1 MAALQIFLVCA
12 GAVAGIILLILSL
25 RRIVPSNMGHIL
37 QRSKSTVSYGVGMK
51 AGNTYYKWPAWIPL
65 LGVTVRELPVS
76 NFDLDLVRYEAYDK
90 NRLPFTVD
98 VKAFFRIEDTNA
110 AAQKVENLIELKDHL
125 MGIVQGSVRSIM
137 AKSDLESIMEER
149 SIYGE
154 QFTRDVRDELAE
166 WGVVP
171 VKNIE
176 LMDIQDA
183 KDSNVIVN
191 IMAKKKSEIEK
202 ESRVTVAINMQ
213 KAQEAEIEAA
223 KDVEVK
229 KAAAEQ
235 SAGEAQAKSSQAVGI
250 ARQKSEQAVAEEKKI
265 TAEKNMAVEQ
275 VNTVKAAEIA
285 KEAAIVAASQQK
297 ETLKISADAGKYQK
311 EVDAQAQKSVI
322 EIDAEAH
329 KNAVQKTADAEKYRI
344 EQVAEATLVQQQNEA
359 KGKQAVGLAEAEAK
373 KAQQLAG
380 VTAQTTLAREVGE
393 NKEYQQYLI
402 AVEQIRASRDIG
414 IEQAK
419 NIGKADIK
427 ILANSGDIQG
437 GIEKIAGVFSSK
449 GGSALNGLFESLKQT
464 PEGEGLV
471 KSLLKR
477 IAGAGSE
484 QNGSPPSRT

>member
-1 MAALQIFLVCA
+1 MV
-12 GAVAGIILLILSL
+12 
-25 RRIVPSNMGHIL
+25 HIL

-51 AGNTYYKWPAWIPL
+51 SGNTYYKWPAWIPI

-110 AAQKVENLIELKDHL
+110 AAQKVENLVELKDHL

-166 WGVVP
+166 WGVIP

-202 ESRVTVAINMQ
+202 ESRVTVAVNMQ

-223 KDVEVK
+223 KEVEVK
-229 KAAAEQ
+229 KAAADQ
-235 SAGEAQAKSSQAVGI
+235 SSGEAQAKSNQAVGI
-250 ARQKSEQAVAEEKKI
+250 AQQKSEQAIAEEKKV

-285 KEAAIVAASQQK
+285 KEAAIVTANQQK
-297 ETLKISADAGKYQK
+297 ETVKISTDAGKYQK

-322 EIDAEAH
+322 EIDAEAR

-344 EQVAEATLVQQQNEA
+344 EQVAGATLVQQQNEA
-359 KGKQAVGLAEAEAK
+359 KGKQAVGLAEAEAE

-402 AVEQIRASRDIG
+402 AVEQIKASRDIG

-419 NIGKADIK
+419 NIGRADIK
-427 ILANSGDIQG
+427 ILANSGDIQSG
-437 GIEKIAGVFSSK
+437 VEKIADVFSSK

-471 KSLLKR
+471 SALLKR
-477 IAGAGSE
+477 ITGTGDT
-484 QNGSPPSRT
+484 QPPPPTKK

>member
-1 MAALQIFLVCA
+1 MSILE
-12 GAVAGIILLILSL
+12 IILMWVGALVAVVLLISIFRL
-25 RRIVPSNMGHIL
+25 RRIVPSNMVHIL

-110 AAQKVENLIELKDHL
+110 AAQKVENLLELKDHL

-166 WGVVP
+166 WGVIP

-202 ESRVTVAINMQ
+202 ESRVTVAVNMQ

-223 KDVEVK
+223 KEVEVK
-229 KAAAEQ
+229 KAAADQ
-235 SAGEAQAKSSQAVGI
+235 DAGEAQARSSQAVGI
-250 ARQKSEQAVAEEKKI
+250 AQQKSEQAVAEEKKV

-275 VNTVKAAEIA
+275 VNTVRSAEIA
-285 KEAAIVAASQQK
+285 KEAAIVAANQQK
-297 ETLKISADAGKYQK
+297 ETIKISADASKYQK

-322 EIDAEAH
+322 ETEAEA
-329 KNAVQKTADAEKYRI
+329 KMSAALKTADAEKYRI
-344 EQVAEATLVQQQNEA
+344 EQVAEATLVQRQNEA
-359 KGKQAVGLAEAEAK
+359 KGTQSVGLAEAEAE
-373 KAQQLAG
+373 KAKQLAS
-380 VTAQTTLAREVGE
+380 VAAQTTLAKEVGE

-402 AVEQIRASRDIG
+402 AVEQIKALRDVG

-419 NIGKADIK
+419 NIGHADIK
-427 ILANSGDIQG
+427 ILANSGDVQSG
-437 GIEKIAGVFSSK
+437 VERVTDVFSSK

-464 PEGEGLV
+464 PEGEGLARG
-471 KSLLKR
+471 LL
-477 IAGAGSE
+477 
-484 QNGSPPSRT
+484 SRLTANSSQSADKA

>member
-1 MAALQIFLVCA
+1 MSVLQIILICISA
-12 GAVAGIILLILSL
+12 LIAVILLVLILRL
-25 RRIVPSNMGHIL
+25 RRIVPSNMVHIL

-51 AGNTYYKWPAWIPL
+51 AGNTYYKWPAWIPF

-110 AAQKVENLIELKDHL
+110 AAQKVENLLELKDHL

-166 WGVVP
+166 WGVIP

-202 ESRVTVAINMQ
+202 ESRVTVAVNMQ

-223 KDVEVK
+223 KEVEVK
-229 KAAAEQ
+229 KASADQ

-250 ARQKSEQAVAEEKKI
+250 ARQKSEQAIAEEKKI

-285 KEAAIVAASQQK
+285 KEAAIVSANQHK
-297 ETLKISADAGKYQK
+297 ETVKISADAGKYQK

-322 EIDAEAH
+322 EIDAEAR
-329 KNAVQKTADAEKYRI
+329 KSAVQKTADTGKYRI
-344 EQVAEATLVQQQNEA
+344 EQLAEATLVQQQNEA
-359 KGKQAVGLAEAEAK
+359 KGKQAVGLAETEAEKAK
-373 KAQQLAG
+373 QLAG
-380 VTAQTTLAREVGE
+380 VTAQTTLAREVGG

-402 AVEQIRASRDIG
+402 AVEQIKACRDIG
-414 IEQAK
+414 IEQAQ
-419 NIGKADIK
+419 NIGRADIK
-427 ILANSGDIQG
+427 ILANSGDVQSG
-437 GIEKIAGVFSSK
+437 VKKIADVFSSK
-449 GGSALNGLFESLKQT
+449 SGSALNSLSLKQT
-464 PEGEGLV
+464 PEGEGLAS
-471 KSLLKR
+471 SLIKR
-477 IAGAGSE
+477 ITGTD
-484 QNGSPPSRT
+484 GSPPPKK

>member
-1 MAALQIFLVCA
+1 MV
-12 GAVAGIILLILSL
+12 
-25 RRIVPSNMGHIL
+25 HIL

-110 AAQKVENLIELKDHL
+110 AAQKVENLVELKDHL

-166 WGVVP
+166 WGVIP

-202 ESRVTVAINMQ
+202 ESRVTVAVNMQ
-213 KAQEAEIEAA
+213 KAQEAEIESA
-223 KDVEVK
+223 KEVEVK
-229 KAAAEQ
+229 KAAADQ
-235 SAGEAQAKSSQAVGI
+235 SSGEAQVKSSQAVGI
-250 ARQKSEQAVAEEKKI
+250 ARQKSEQAIAEEKKV

-285 KEAAIVAASQQK
+285 KEAAIVTANQQK
-297 ETLKISADAGKYQK
+297 ETVKISADAGKYQK

-322 EIDAEAH
+322 EIDAEAR

-359 KGKQAVGLAEAEAK
+359 KGKQAVGLAEAEAE

-402 AVEQIRASRDIG
+402 AVEQIKASRDIG

-419 NIGKADIK
+419 NIGRADIK
-427 ILANSGDIQG
+427 ILANSGDIQSG
-437 GIEKIAGVFSSK
+437 VEKIADVFSSK
-449 GGSALNGLFESLKQT
+449 GGSALNGLFEALKQT

-471 KSLLKR
+471 GALLKR
-477 IAGAGSE
+477 IAGTGTDGS
-484 QNGSPPSRT
+484 QPPKK

>member
-1 MAALQIFLVCA
+1 MSVFQIVLMGVGALIVLIALV
-12 GAVAGIILLILSL
+12 STFRL
-25 RRIVPSNMGHIL
+25 RRIVPSNMVHIL

-51 AGNTYYKWPAWIPL
+51 AGNTYYKWPAWMPL
-65 LGVTVRELPVS
+65 LGITVRELPVS

-110 AAQKVENLIELKDHL
+110 AAQKVENLSELKDHL
-125 MGIVQGSVRSIM
+125 LGIVQGSVRSIM

-166 WGVVP
+166 WGVIP

-202 ESRVTVAINMQ
+202 ESRITVAVNMQ

-223 KDVEVK
+223 KEVEVK
-229 KAAAEQ
+229 KATSDQ
-235 SAGEAQAKSSQAVGI
+235 SAGEAQARSSQAVGI
-250 ARQKSEQAVAEEKKI
+250 ARQKSEQAVAEEKKT

-275 VNTVKAAEIA
+275 VNTVRSAEIA
-285 KEAAIVAASQQK
+285 KEAAIVAANQQK
-297 ETLKISADAGKYQK
+297 ETIKIAADAGKYQK
-311 EVDAQAQKSVI
+311 EINAQAQKSVI
-322 EIDAEAH
+322 EIEAEAQ
-329 KNAVQKTADAEKYRI
+329 KNAVQRTAEADKYRI
-344 EQVAEATLVQQQNEA
+344 EQVAEATLIQQQNEA
-359 KGKQAVGLAEAEAK
+359 KGKQAVGLAEAEAE
-373 KAQQLAG
+373 KAKQLAS
-380 VTAQTTLAREVGE
+380 VAAQTTLAKDIGE

-402 AVEQIRASRDIG
+402 TIEQIKASRDIG

-419 NIGKADIK
+419 NIGHADVK
-427 ILANSGDIQG
+427 ILANSGDIQS
-437 GIEKIAGVFSSK
+437 GIEKITDIFSSK
-449 GGSALNGLFESLKQT
+449 GGSSINGLFESLKQI

-471 KSLLKR
+471 RGLLNR
-477 IAGAGSE
+477 L
-484 QNGSPPSRT
+484 NGSQSSDKA

>member
-1 MAALQIFLVCA
+1 MV
-12 GAVAGIILLILSL
+12 
-25 RRIVPSNMGHIL
+25 HIL

-51 AGNTYYKWPAWIPL
+51 AGNTYYKWPAWIPF
-65 LGVTVRELPVS
+65 LGITVRELPVS

-110 AAQKVENLIELKDHL
+110 AAQKVENLVELKDHL

-202 ESRVTVAINMQ
+202 ESRVTVAVNMQ

-229 KAAAEQ
+229 RAAADQ

-250 ARQKSEQAVAEEKKI
+250 AQQKSEQAIAEEKKI

-285 KEAAIVAASQQK
+285 KEAAIVTANQQK
-297 ETLKISADAGKYQK
+297 ETVKISADAGKYQK

-322 EIDAEAH
+322 EIDAEAR

-359 KGKQAVGLAEAEAK
+359 KGKQAVGLAEAEAE

-402 AVEQIRASRDIG
+402 AVEQIKASRDIG
-414 IEQAK
+414 IEQAQ

-427 ILANSGDIQG
+427 ILANSGDIQSG
-437 GIEKIAGVFSSK
+437 VEKVADIFSSK

-471 KSLLKR
+471 DSLLKR
-477 IAGAGSE
+477 IAGTDDA
-484 QNGSPPSRT
+484 QPAKK